1 MIRSVSVFGLI
12 AVALGLVVMP
22 SLPAIAEDEGER
34 FPPIKHEATL
44 KECAACHMAFQPQML
59 PQRSWTAIMGDLANH
74 FGEDATL
81 AHDVQKD
88 ITDYLVANAADARG
102 KSRWMRR
109 IAATETPLRITE
121 TPAWIRAHAEEV
133 NPARFTDPKVKS
145 KANCMACHRG
155 ADKGYYEDD

>member
-1 MIRSVSVFGLI
+1 MMHPVLFFSLI
-12 AVALGLVVMP
+12 ALALGLVVLP
-22 SLPAIAEDEGER
+22 SLPVQAEEDGER

-59 PQRSWTAIMGDLANH
+59 PKRSWEALMGDLANH

-81 AHDVQKD
+81 APELQAD
-88 ITDYLVANAADARG
+88 ITRYLVDNAADARG

-109 IAATETPLRITE
+109 IAASETPLRITE
-121 TPAWIRAHAEEV
+121 TPQWKREHEGEV
-133 NPARFTDPKVKS
+133 RPERFTDPKVKS
-145 KANCMACHRG
+145 KANCLACHKS